1 MSKSKFEEG
10 APTEA
15 RSLLRRICPG
25 REFSSGELEVANLVL
40 SSFLG
45 AGDRASRIPRR
56 FVRVGEVYVK
66 DGKAYRCVPRGEV
79 SKVSRAC
86 DGCCFSKSSSPDR
99 WCLGLQ
105 CSRWDR
111 PDGENVW
118 FVDEGEC
125 GD

>member
-1 MSKSKFEEG
+1 MSKSKSESG
-10 APTEA
+10 APETAE
-15 RSLLRRICPG
+15 SLLRRVCPG
-25 REFSSGELEVANLVL
+25 REFSAGELEVANLVL

-45 AGDRASRIPRR
+45 AGDKASRIPRR
-56 FVRVGEVYVK
+56 YIPLGEVYVK
-66 DGKAYRCVPRGEV
+66 DGKAYRCVQRSEV
-79 SKVSRAC
+79 SKVSHAC

-118 FVDEGEC
+118 FEEGEV
-125 GD
+125 